1 MTTKT
6 TLKNTAKSTKQ
17 TKRVIIDYSQNFDLD
32 YILSQLEG
40 VYFAG
45 LSKAEIT
52 KLAIIE
58 LFKKESKATVP
69 YLSDEEEASLSQA
82 MTNRGNI
89 VSIPKNTKLSE
100 FLLQNDFED

>member
-1 MTTKT
+1 MTIKTTTKS
-6 TLKNTAKSTKQ
+6 NKQ

-32 YILSQLEG
+32 YTLSQLEG

-58 LFKKESKATVP
+58 LFKKESKAVVP
-69 YLSDEEEASLSQA
+69 YLNDEDEASLAKA
-82 MTNRGNI
+82 MANRGNV

>member
-6 TLKNTAKSTKQ
+6 TIKSTTKSSKQ

-69 YLSDEEEASLSQA
+69 YLSDEEEVSLTLA
-82 MTNRGNI
+82 MANRGNF
-89 VSIPKNTKLSE
+89 TKLKNDE
-100 FLLQNDFED
+100 DILNFTNRLLD

>member
-6 TLKNTAKSTKQ
+6 TLKSTTKSSKQ

-58 LFKKESKATVP
+58 LFKKESKADVP
-69 YLSDEEEASLSQA
+69 YLSDEEEASLAIA
-82 MTNRGNI
+82 MANRGNSTTI
-89 VSIPKNTKLSE
+89 KSDEDVLNFTNR
-100 FLLQNDFED
+100 LLD